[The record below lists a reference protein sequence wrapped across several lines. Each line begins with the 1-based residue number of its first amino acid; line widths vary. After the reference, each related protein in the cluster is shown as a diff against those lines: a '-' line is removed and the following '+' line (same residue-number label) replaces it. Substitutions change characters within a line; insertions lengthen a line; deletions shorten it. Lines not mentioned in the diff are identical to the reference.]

1 MSMSTNID
9 DLPGPSDE
17 MNMDIDMGMD
27 MDMDMELEEFEQ
39 TISDT
44 PTSTPNFIPTLTPST
59 IKMDIKKVN
68 NKDEGLFDIIK
79 SEVNETNLLIIILFF
94 IASISFFDEYIKKLL
109 ISLSFNTNSLTLA
122 IVKSILLLL
131 IFILAKYFLLPYIKV

>member
-1 MSMSTNID
+1 MSTNID

>member
-9 DLPGPSDE
+9 DLPEPIDE
-17 MNMDIDMGMD
+17 IDMD
-27 MDMDMELEEFEQ
+27 VEEFEQ
-39 TISDT
+39 TTPIT
-44 PTSTPNFIPTLTPST
+44 PTPTLTPIITPSS

-68 NKDEGLFDIIK
+68 NNNKDEGIFDVIK
-79 SEVNETNLLIIILFF
+79 SEVNEKNLLILILFF

-109 ISLSFNTNSLTLA
+109 LSLSFNTNSLTLA

-131 IFILAKYFLLPYIKV
+131 LFILAKYFLLPYIKV

>member
-9 DLPGPSDE
+9 DLPEPIDE
-17 MNMDIDMGMD
+17 IDMD
-27 MDMDMELEEFEQ
+27 VEEFEQ
-39 TISDT
+39 TTPIT
-44 PTSTPNFIPTLTPST
+44 PTPTFTPIITPSS

-68 NKDEGLFDIIK
+68 NNNKDEGIFDVIK
-79 SEVNETNLLIIILFF
+79 SEVNEKNLLILILFF

-109 ISLSFNTNSLTLA
+109 LSLSFNTNSLTLA

-131 IFILAKYFLLPYIKV
+131 LFILAKYFLLPYIKV

>member
-9 DLPGPSDE
+9 DLPEPIDE
-17 MNMDIDMGMD
+17 IE
-27 MDMDMELEEFEQ
+27 MELEEFEQ
-39 TISDT
+39 IPSNT
-44 PTSTPNFIPTLTPST
+44 PTPTPILTPSS

-68 NKDEGLFDIIK
+68 NNKDEGIFDLIK
-79 SEVNETNLLIIILFF
+79 SEVNEQNLLILILFL

-131 IFILAKYFLLPYIKV
+131 LFILAKYLLLPYIKV

>member
-27 MDMDMELEEFEQ
+27 MDMDMDMELEQ

>member
-1 MSMSTNID
+1 MSTNID
-9 DLPGPSDE
+9 DLPEPIDE
-17 MNMDIDMGMD
+17 IE
-27 MDMDMELEEFEQ
+27 MELEEFEQ
-39 TISDT
+39 IPSNT
-44 PTSTPNFIPTLTPST
+44 PTPTPILTPSS

-68 NKDEGLFDIIK
+68 NNKDEGIFDLIK
-79 SEVNETNLLIIILFF
+79 SEVNEQNLLILILFL

-131 IFILAKYFLLPYIKV
+131 LFILAKYLLLPYIKV